1 MALRLEISD
10 ALRRRRQMAIS
21 NTLCNATPFDVEIPY
36 TAGIRISL
44 KPDGQTKLS
53 LAQMEDYAPDR
64 PGSAENLRSLLS
76 YGCFMLDSDRSYDA
90 QVLETLNGTIS
101 MMNQQLT
108 EFVNELK
115 KQQLSNGTK
124 LDDETLQAMKESAGY
139 SRFEER
145 LNILRNRVKMYKKVL
160 GGEGGERT
168 KRTFD
173 PERTCFASN
182 PPREFPS
189 KLSLQ
194 IYLAENPEIAKENAR
209 MLKEMSTNTKRVTN
223 EQSELSTS

>member
-1 MALRLEISD
+1 MS
-10 ALRRRRQMAIS
+10 IS
-21 NTLCNATPFDVEIPY
+21 NRLCNATPFDVEIPC
-36 TAGIRISL
+36 TAGIRISI
-44 KPDGQTKLS
+44 KPDQSTELS
-53 LAQMEDYAPDR
+53 LVQMEDYAPGR

-90 QVLETLNGTIS
+90 QVLETLTGTIS

-139 SRFEER
+139 GRFEER

-160 GGEGGERT
+160 GGESVENTNRS
-168 KRTFD
+168 FD

-189 KLSLQ
+189 KLSLA
-194 IYLAENPEIAKENAR
+194 IYLAENPEIAKKNGEMIKGMNNA
-209 MLKEMSTNTKRVTN
+209 KKAATN
-223 EQSELSTS
+223 EQPQSSAS

>member
-1 MALRLEISD
+1 
-10 ALRRRRQMAIS
+10 MAIS
-21 NTLCNATPFDVEIPY
+21 SKLCNATPFEVEIPY

-44 KPDGQTKLS
+44 KPDGQTELS
-53 LAQMEDYAPDR
+53 LAQMEDYAPNR
-64 PGSAENLRSLLS
+64 PGSAENLRSLVS
-76 YGCFMLDSDRSYDA
+76 YGCFMLDNDRSYDA
-90 QVLETLNGTIS
+90 QVLDTLNGTIS

-115 KQQLSNGTK
+115 KQQLANGTK

-139 SRFEER
+139 GRFEER
-145 LNILRNRVKMYKKVL
+145 LNILRNRVKMYNKVL
-160 GGEGGERT
+160 GGENAEKA

-189 KLSLQ
+189 KLSLA
-194 IYLAENPEIAKENAR
+194 IYLAENPEIAKKNGE
-209 MLKEMSTNTKRVTN
+209 MLKTMNPATKKVTN
-223 EQSELSTS
+223 EQPELSAS